1 MPLVFRLHCYTQISS
16 QRPQLCPHFCLS
28 LSMTGR
34 IEDSHPASPHVN
46 IMMLQ
51 IIAHKACTAIVAI
64 MIDARDRER
73 ERTFHP
79 NASQTP
85 VTSSRLISR
94 HNSRQDGHKIS
105 QGSALSGSPSQLLP
119 QRAAGK
125 REVKVRYKRGN
136 IEVQVRQR

>member
-51 IIAHKACTAIVAI
+51 IIAHKACTATVAI
-64 MIDARDRER
+64 MIDARSVNHQQSLSE
-73 ERTFHP
+73 H
-79 NASQTP
+79 
-85 VTSSRLISR
+85 TSIYNPWAESRLW
-94 HNSRQDGHKIS
+94 
-105 QGSALSGSPSQLLP
+105 SAL
-119 QRAAGK
+119 
-125 REVKVRYKRGN
+125 
-136 IEVQVRQR
+136 

>member
-51 IIAHKACTAIVAI
+51 IIAHKACTAIVA
-64 MIDARDRER
+64 MPETERER
-73 ERTFHP
+73 ENIPSKRQ
-79 NASQTP
+79 SD
-85 VTSSRLISR
+85 SS
-94 HNSRQDGHKIS
+94 HKFPS
-105 QGSALSGSPSQLLP
+105 HFPSQF
-119 QRAAGK
+119 QARWA
-125 REVKVRYKRGN
+125 
-136 IEVQVRQR
+136 